1 MMEYGDTYLLAPF
14 REFYRE
20 VMRLRDMADTGTLA
34 AAADAA
40 ADFNSPAGAGVYIP
54 EVVPDAEPEASFA
67 RDSAWELKPAS
78 ASWETPE
85 PRDGNG
91 LKLSGANGDVGA
103 NNGGAQ
109 LVPAGDMRE
118 STYVL
123 QSLVSLLKRQE
134 AQAVYYGG
142 AYGAEFF
149 YKEAQ
154 YVMVALADEIFLNT
168 KRWDGGRTWVS
179 NLLESR
185 MFSSHFAGDDF
196 FRKLDSLLVKRDPV
210 YRDLAAV
217 YLMALSLGFE
227 GKYRDGSDRRQLENY
242 RRQLFH
248 FVFRRPAD
256 LDSESR
262 RHFPEAYDQMPR
274 DETKRK
280 LTNPRA
286 WVILLCAVVV
296 AYVAL
301 THGIWSKLTSRLF
314 EVNERIQKTV
324 DRMGNGL

>member
-1 MMEYGDTYLLAPF
+1 MKEYGDTYLLAPF

-20 VMRLRDMADTGTLA
+20 VMRLREMADTGALA

-40 ADFNSPAGAGVYIP
+40 AEFKSPSSADDDYFPEVIP
-54 EVVPDAEPEASFA
+54 EVEPEGSLT
-67 RDSAWELKPAS
+67 RGSAWELKSAS
-78 ASWETPE
+78 ASWETPDS
-85 PRDGNG
+85 RDGS
-91 LKLSGANGDVGA
+91 KPSGANGAGD
-103 NNGGAQ
+103 NGGAQ
-109 LVPAGDMRE
+109 LVPAGDMSE
-118 STYVL
+118 SAYVL

-134 AQAVYYGG
+134 AQALYFGG

-168 KRWDGGRTWVS
+168 KKWDGGRTWVS

-185 MFSSHFAGDDF
+185 VFDSHFAGDYF
-196 FRKLDSLLVKRDPV
+196 FRKLDLLLEKRDPV

-227 GKYRDGSDRRQLENY
+227 GKYRDRDDRRQLERY
-242 RRQLFH
+242 RQQLFH
-248 FVFRRPAD
+248 FVFRRPTD
-256 LDSESR
+256 LKAQA
-262 RHFPEAYDQMPR
+262 RHYFPEAYDRTPR

-286 WVILLCAVVV
+286 WLILLCAVVI

-301 THGIWSKLTSRLF
+301 THGVWSKLTARLF
-314 EVNERIQKTV
+314 EVNARIQKTV
-324 DRMGNGL
+324 DKMGNGL